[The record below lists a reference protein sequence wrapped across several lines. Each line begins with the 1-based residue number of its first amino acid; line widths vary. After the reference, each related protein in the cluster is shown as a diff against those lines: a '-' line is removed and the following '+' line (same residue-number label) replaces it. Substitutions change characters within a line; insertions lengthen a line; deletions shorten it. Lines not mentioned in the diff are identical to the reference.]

1 MRSLAWTISIAC
13 FFTLFFFTAC
23 SKCYTC
29 KSERTYESG
38 GVTITDTLEE
48 DGICTADPKEIDDRE
63 AAGADCTAE

>member
-1 MRSLAWTISIAC
+1 MKKIILTVGLGLVFCAAT
-13 FFTLFFFTAC
+13 FTSC

-48 DGICTADPKEIDDRE
+48 EGICTADAAEISDRE
-63 AAGADCTAE
+63 DAGADCTAE